1 MNDELKPPPHSR
13 NQEMSILSSML
24 KDPVEFIPRA
34 IELGISPVTFYIPTH
49 RDFCDLLMSRHN
61 HGKPIELITI
71 VEEMMKNGLFE
82 RMGGTPAGVT
92 QIFQYAPTNAHFDE
106 HAKNILHL
114 ATFRRIIKFCEEM
127 IGKAYEGESIGD
139 LLSQLE
145 LGSLNIGQE
154 SEANT
159 AYDYTLKAAMAE
171 LMREFEAGG
180 TAGIKTGF
188 TQLDNLIGGLHPGDV
203 TVVAARPGTGKTS
216 FAISLADSIAVRQ
229 GMPTAL
235 FVVEG
240 SRNYLTTRLM
250 ASMTQIS
257 AKSLRDGKFRNDDIE
272 KLRRAVTQN
281 QNKPLMMDSRVS
293 NAVEIAAKIRRIHQ
307 QTPLKVVI
315 IDYIQKLPGA
325 MPEERANHR
334 LKIKNATSILHET
347 CKSLGIALVLLA
359 QLRRDSAKD
368 NPAIEALME
377 SASLEEDGDTVI
389 LIGEVPLKT
398 GEKERDKD
406 QTHPKLIRVA
416 KNRHGPC
423 DDIWLNFNPKTTQF
437 F

>member
-1 MNDELKPPPHSR
+1 MNDYLKPPPHSR
-13 NQEMSILSSML
+13 NQELSILSSML

-34 IELGISPVTFYIPTH
+34 IEMGIGPMTFYVPTN
-49 RDFCDLLMSRHN
+49 REFCDLLFTKHQ
-61 HGKPIELITI
+61 HGQSIELVTLA
-71 VEEMMKNGLFE
+71 EETMKSGLLE
-82 RMGGTPAGVT
+82 RMGGPAGIT
-92 QIFQYAPTNAHFDE
+92 EIFQYAPTNAHFND
-106 HAKNILHL
+106 HAKNVLHL
-114 ATFRRIIKFCEEM
+114 ATFRRIIVFCTEI
-127 IGKAYEGESIGD
+127 IGKAYDGESIAD

-159 AYDYTLKAAMAE
+159 AYNYTLKAAMAE
-171 LMREFEAGG
+171 LMRDFESGG
-180 TAGIKTGF
+180 NPGIKTGF
-188 TQLDNLIGGLHPGDV
+188 SQLDDLIGGLHAGDV

-216 FAISLADSIAVRQ
+216 FAISLADNLAVKQ
-229 GMPTAL
+229 DVATAL

-250 ASMTQIS
+250 AAMTQIS
-257 AKSLRDGKFRNDDIE
+257 AKSLRDRKFKEGDMAALEKAVNRN
-272 KLRRAVTQN
+272 KL
-281 QNKPLMMDSRVS
+281 KPLMMDSRVS

-307 QTPLKVVI
+307 QTPLKVVL
-315 IDYIQKLPGA
+315 IDYIQKLPGSI
-325 MPEERANHR
+325 PEERANHR

-368 NPAIEALME
+368 NPVIESLME
-377 SASLEEDGDTVI
+377 SASLEEDADTVI
-389 LIGEVPLKT
+389 LIGEVPLRQ
-398 GEKERDKD
+398 GEEERDRD

-423 DDIWLNFNPKTTQF
+423 DDIQLNFNPKTTQF
-437 F
+437 Y